1 MTWNRW
7 YALKS
12 YLRSTIW
19 TVPLAALV
27 LEQATFRGLMALA
40 PGLGGIPGFTY
51 SDQGTIAAMDWVMTS
66 SITFMTFA
74 FGMLLVAIQV
84 SGGQLTPRIVATTLL
99 RDNIIRLSLGLF
111 VYALLL
117 AVAVKLRTERIP
129 PFLISVA
136 SLLGLLCTAAFLFL
150 IDYAARMLRPV
161 SILSRVGDLG
171 LEVFE
176 EVYPRRVKDGPSAV
190 RPDRKPDPSARPVLH
205 EGRSAIVIAVNLQA
219 LVAAAQKADGLI
231 EFAHRVGDFVAV
243 GEPLFQLHG
252 KAAAIDDRVL
262 RGLVAFGPERTIEQ
276 DSTFAV
282 RVIIDIAVKAL
293 SKAINDPTTAVLAI
307 DQLHRLLRAAGR
319 RHLHDDE
326 VCDSDG
332 RTRLIFRTPNW
343 SDFVQLAFSEIRLYG
358 AENFQVARRL
368 RAMIENLVQGLPE
381 ARRPALRRELALLD
395 RTLER
400 LYPLPEDLE
409 LAGIPDTQ
417 GLGGASGP
425 MNGRQGA

>member
-1 MTWNRW
+1 VTWNGW

-19 TVPLAALV
+19 TVPLLALV
-27 LEQATFRGLMALA
+27 LEQGTFRGLMALA
-40 PGLGGIPGFTY
+40 PDLGGIPGFTY
-51 SDQGTIAAMDWVMTS
+51 SDQGTVAAMDWVMTS

-129 PFLISVA
+129 PFLMSLA
-136 SLLGLLCTAAFLFL
+136 SILGLVCTAAFLFL

-171 LEVFE
+171 LEVIE
-176 EVYPRRVKDGPSAV
+176 EVYPDKMKDESDAARLGRMLGPPERIV
-190 RPDRKPDPSARPVLH
+190 VH
-205 EGRSAIVIAVNLQA
+205 EGTSAIVIAVNLRA
-219 LVAAAQKADGLI
+219 LVAAGQRSDGVI

-243 GEPLFQLHG
+243 GEPLFRLHG
-252 KAAAIDDRVL
+252 GAAAIDDRAL
-262 RGLVAFGPERTIEQ
+262 RGLVAFGSERTIEQ

-282 RVIIDIAVKAL
+282 RVIVDIAVKAL

-307 DQLHRLLRAAGR
+307 DQLHRLLRAVGR

-326 VCDSDG
+326 VCDGDG
-332 RTRLIFRTPNW
+332 RTRLIFQTPDW
-343 SDFVQLAFSEIRLYG
+343 SDFVHLAFSEIRLYG

-381 ARRPALRRELALLD
+381 ARRPALCQELKLLD
-395 RTLER
+395 QTLEK
-400 LYPLPEDLE
+400 LFPLPEDLA
-409 LAGIPDTQ
+409 LARVADTQ
-417 GLGGASGP
+417 GLGGA
-425 MNGRQGA
+425 